1 MVEEERTGNGALACL
16 ARGYR
21 AAAAIIP
28 EPSAERLGAAQ
39 TGTIWFQ
46 VTARGRPVHAAYAT
60 TGANAIDAAFHLI
73 QGLRELET
81 SWNAEKS
88 AHPHFAG
95 HDHPLNFNVG
105 RIEGGEW
112 PSSVPAHCVFDV
124 RAAIFPGIIYD
135 RGGEWPSSVP
145 AHCVFDV
152 RAAIFPGDDI
162 RTCRAEIEACIRET
176 AARNQFLRNDPPD
189 VTYHGFFAEGY
200 ELDQSHPAIPALE
213 DSHRQVTG
221 ETLDCLAFTAT
232 TDARF
237 FGLYAGIPGLVY
249 GPRAES
255 IHGYDKRVE
264 IESIRRNTQ
273 AIALFIAEWCGLVPG

>member
-124 RAAIFPGIIYD
+124 RAAIFPG
-135 RGGEWPSSVP
+135 
-145 AHCVFDV
+145 
-152 RAAIFPGDDI
+152 DDI

-221 ETLDCLAFTAT
+221 ETLDRLAFTAT